1 MQSSVLMA
9 RKGQKGR
16 CPGRTG
22 KEPQSLEDLPVTQ
35 SRCCRNPFPNIEQ
48 DPCCIGRALDLIHRC
63 Q

>member
-1 MQSSVLMA
+1 MV

-22 KEPQSLEDLPVTQ
+22 KEPQSLEDPPVTQ